1 VTDVVAGTA
10 PGAARSPSGEPA
22 VSELAVTAIK
32 GFRLHHP
39 TSVRLTGSGA
49 VGNRDFLVV
58 DGEDRLLSVTR
69 SGAFLPY
76 WSRFD
81 PATGVLAVGRGSA
94 PHLAERVELRE
105 PVRAHLFG
113 DRYVDAAHVVGPW
126 DAFLSALVDTP
137 VRLLKVLEPS
147 GGYDVH
153 PVTLMSEASVA
164 VLGDEGDG
172 SPLDRR
178 RFRLLLT
185 CDGLGPFEEDAWTGR
200 ELAVGSAVLRVGGP
214 VPRCAAVQRHPDH
227 PDRPVDAL
235 RRIARLRG
243 PQPSESGRTLNLGVY
258 ASVVRPGTVTV
269 GDRLLPDPSGGPA
282 QPE

>member
-1 VTDVVAGTA
+1 MDGSAG
-10 PGAARSPSGEPA
+10 SGVPA
-22 VSELAVTAIK
+22 VTELAVTAIK
-32 GFRLHHP
+32 GFRLDHP
-39 TSVRLTGSGA
+39 TSVTLTGQGA

-58 DGEDRLLSVTR
+58 DADDRLLSVTG

-81 PATGVLAVGRGSA
+81 AASGVLAVGRGRETS
-94 PHLAERVELRE
+94 LAGRVALGG

-113 DRYVDAAHVVGPW
+113 DRFVAGARVTGPW
-126 DAFLSALVDTP
+126 DAFLSELVGAP
-137 VRLLKVLEPS
+137 VRLVKTVDPS

-153 PVTLMSEASVA
+153 PVTLLSSASVA
-164 VLGDEGDG
+164 ALGQEGDG

-185 CDGLGPFEEDAWTGR
+185 CDGCEPFAEDSWAGR
-200 ELAVGSAVLRVGGP
+200 RVRVGEAVLEMGGP
-214 VPRCAAVQRHPDH
+214 VPRCAAVQRHPDD
-227 PDRPVDAL
+227 PGRSVDAL

-258 ASVVRPGTVTV
+258 ASVVRPGVVAV
-269 GDRLLPDPSGGPA
+269 GDPLVV